1 MIKKAI
7 IFSELNYGDKADL
20 CTCPHCDNVI
30 GDTSGETAILVPC
43 GTRYCPD
50 CGEEL
55 MWYDSPE
62 CQEIDFA
69 EIIND
74 ENIELFD
81 FPANFLENYDDENG
95 TTLYS
100 KEDHKIVKTF
110 ND

>member
-1 MIKKAI
+1 MLKKVI
-7 IFSELNYGDKADL
+7 VFSELNYGDQADL

-43 GTRYCPD
+43 GTRYCPH

-62 CQEIDFA
+62 CQEVNIQQLIYDGA
-69 EIIND
+69 EIVD
-74 ENIELFD
+74 K
-81 FPANFLENYDDENG
+81 PAKFLENYDDENG

-100 KEDHKIVKTF
+100 KDKHEIVKTF